1 MNIDWVGLETEFR
14 AIGEDRLDLVEE
26 DESRPLHGKLRDGH
40 TKQLRDCLLGF
51 PMRRAGERVGLHF
64 GIAQTLAI
72 ETVGRARRQSPRQRS
87 FSGSGLSRKENDSVQ
102 WHDGAVN
109 FRAQSKVKDGLAEQR
124 VLDLLVDDDCF
135 PEGREFF

>member
-14 AIGEDRLDLVEE
+14 AIGEDGFDLVEE
-26 DESRPLHGKLRDGH
+26 DEGRPLHGKLRDGH

-51 PMRRAGERVGLHF
+51 PMRRAGERVGLDF

-102 WHDGAVN
+102 WDHGAVD
-109 FRAQSKVKDGLAEQR
+109 FWTQGKVENCLREER
-124 VLDLLVDDDCF
+124 ILNLLVNDDCV
-135 PEGREFF
+135 PER